1 MAKHEKK
8 IFESADEVFKLYI
21 PDYIPTNLR
30 KAREEGKDE
39 INLSPEFT
47 DNLLK
52 RFKHDISLRRSK

>member
-8 IFESADEVFKLYI
+8 MFGSADEVFNLYI

-39 INLSPEFT
+39 INLSTELT
-47 DNLLK
+47 NNLLK
-52 RFKHDISLRRSK
+52 RFKQNISLRRSK